1 MTHFRNL
8 IQTFYRYNYFTSTII
23 CRATIS
29 IILLRVFVCA
39 TAQIVLLLLFVW
51 RTTAQASRAADS
63 YVRTHASYTLL
74 HWPNRRQ
81 EQYHSSS
88 NTRRTLPSAGSLPR
102 RGAHHLIIQPTY
114 HPRVDSID
122 HATSALQERR
132 ITKSDTSLKPFLEQA
147 VRSHSWLVSIFQ
159 ASHSSN
165 KHSQINTKSHQR
177 LPSPYLALPNS
188 SRSPSWPSNS
198 ICSRKSSS
206 QRMREHI
213 ISRFLPSSRP
223 NPHQIFQTTFCYH
236 VGLHGLGDRVC
247 SLYHTSTNT
256 TLCVCIKPAT
266 TKRTTYHDNLRHYL
280 DQLLSPV
287 NCHLWV
293 SVPPGSLWRAP
304 L

>member
-1 MTHFRNL
+1 MVCR
-8 IQTFYRYNYFTSTII
+8 STA
-23 CRATIS
+23 C
-29 IILLRVFVCA
+29 
-39 TAQIVLLLLFVW
+39 VW
-51 RTTAQASRAADS
+51 DDSWASRAADS

-177 LPSPYLALPNS
+177 VPSPYLALPNS
-188 SRSPSWPSNS
+188 SRSPSWPSNA

-213 ISRFLPSSRP
+213 ISRSCHHLAPTHTRSSKPRSATMLDCTVLETASAVYITLLPILPSACASSQP
-223 NPHQIFQTTFCYH
+223 QLSAQPTT
-236 VGLHGLGDRVC
+236 
-247 SLYHTSTNT
+247 
-256 TLCVCIKPAT
+256 II
-266 TKRTTYHDNLRHYL
+266 
-280 DQLLSPV
+280 
-287 NCHLWV
+287 
-293 SVPPGSLWRAP
+293 
-304 L
+304 